1 MTKPANLIIEETK
14 ENLVKVI
21 NESGLPPFLLEP
33 VLKDLYNQISILK
46 QQELEKSRQEYEDS
60 LKQEEKKK
68 GAKKN
73 EKNTI

>member
-46 QQELEKSRQEYEDS
+46 QQELEKSRQEYENS

>member
-46 QQELEKSRQEYEDS
+46 QQELEKSKQEYENS
-60 LKQEEKKK
+60 LNQEKEKK
-68 GAKKN
+68 GANDN
-73 EKNTI
+73 E

>member
-46 QQELEKSRQEYEDS
+46 QQELEKSRQEYENS
-60 LKQEEKKK
+60 LNQEKEKK
-68 GAKKN
+68 GAKKDD
-73 EKNTI
+73 

>member
-46 QQELEKSRQEYEDS
+46 QQELERSKQEYENS
-60 LKQEEKKK
+60 LNQEKEKK
-68 GAKKN
+68 GAKKDD
-73 EKNTI
+73 

>member
-46 QQELEKSRQEYEDS
+46 QQELEQSKKQYEDS

-68 GAKKN
+68 GVKKN
-73 EKNTI
+73 E